1 MLIQKIPFANPIS
14 NNHYKN
20 QSICFDRK
28 LAMSFGR
35 SVDFFKKTTPSLTPE
50 EKFKKASL
58 YAKKLPK
65 YEIQCMSEEAQ
76 EKLEGIQYGLK
87 TFEGM
92 KFKEIY
98 FILSNAGGFT
108 IPLYRD
114 CAGRCAACYLNG
126 RPKDN
131 TSQLERMDYDDYKN
145 LTQDFKELTKRINF
159 DCREKGI
166 QNSIRNFY
174 LSSGEPL
181 TSLFYDSDSKDTWLK
196 DNDGVVHEFPEL
208 NKMLYDATNIKG
220 LFDTAG
226 WSPKNTKVQERVER
240 TVEYFK
246 NPKHANEIMQINV
259 SLNTYHGLMKK
270 ANDYKARGDI
280 EGYHRM
286 RNQYVKN
293 VANAMYTMTP
303 LLETGL
309 YNVMVK
315 CVDNTES
322 DRFAPYKEDVCNELR
337 DDVLETLRDMFLE
350 DFHEGNTKFVKSYHD
365 VPTLVEKH
373 KEAMS
378 VNNTYLS
385 PSPKDELFSGLSN
398 PNRRYI
404 KYKKHVRLDEV
415 LKEADNVL
423 IDLNGKVYFTNDEE
437 IFETKTQLNFKN
449 KDKESK
455 QIYPIPDKRKINI
468 KRRKFVQSNFSET
481 KNVSNDAS

>member
-1 MLIQKIPFANPIS
+1 MLIQKIPFANVITNNNQTQPVAFGKKCAIS
-14 NNHYKN
+14 YSRNGDL
-20 QSICFDRK
+20 FT
-28 LAMSFGR
+28 
-35 SVDFFKKTTPSLTPE
+35 KTTPSLTPE
-50 EKFKKASL
+50 EKFKKASKF
-58 YAKKLPK
+58 AKELPQH
-65 YEIQCMSEEAQ
+65 EIQSMSEETQ

-145 LTQDFKELTKRINF
+145 LTQDLKVLTNRINF
-159 DCREKGI
+159 DCKTKGI
-166 QNSIRNFY
+166 QNAIKHHNMSI
-174 LSSGEPL
+174 GESL
-181 TSLFYDSDSKDTWLK
+181 TALFYDSDSKDTWLK
-196 DNDGVVHEFPEL
+196 DKDGVVHEFPEL
-208 NKMLYDATNIKG
+208 NKMLYDATGIKG

-240 TVEYFK
+240 TVDYFK
-246 NPKHANEIMQINV
+246 NPEHVDEILQINV

-270 ANDYKARGDI
+270 ANDYKAKGDI
-280 EGYHRM
+280 DGYHRM

-303 LLETGL
+303 LLDTWS

-315 CVDNTES
+315 CVDNSES
-322 DRFAPYKEDVCNELR
+322 DKFAPYKEDVCNELR
-337 DDVLETLRDMFLE
+337 DDVLETLRERFLD

-365 VPTLVEKH
+365 IHTLVGKH
-373 KEAMS
+373 LNAMS
-378 VNNTYLS
+378 ANNTYLS
-385 PSPKDELFSGLSN
+385 PSPKDKLFADLYN
-398 PNRRYI
+398 PNPSYI

-437 IFETKTQLNFKN
+437 VFETNTQLNFKN

-468 KRRKFVQSNFSET
+468 KKRKFVQSNFSET